1 MNSKWDIFF
10 IIVVAIL
17 GTIVAVINVYYIKMV
32 TPLEITATLISL
44 LLVGIAWYNSTSRY
58 LNKDVRKVLEKSTK
72 SQITMEKPKNK
83 KVSEKGNDDVD
94 DEYQEIYKVLLEEK
108 LRNHEE
114 VETKEYTYEDHIALK
129 RGDVFRV
136 FESSERR
143 IQNEINSLSRRANLN
158 LIIGSL
164 VAVLGIAGLVGFIL
178 NTPSNAE
185 NPEPVIVIIHWVIR
199 LSLISIVE
207 LFAFFFLQIYK
218 TELLSIKYYQDEM
231 TSIESR
237 KTALLFSILQ
247 DNSEDV
253 SKTLNYLA
261 SIDRNFKME
270 AGQTTVDLEKLKI
283 ENSIIKNEMTNMI
296 EILKGLLPMNI
307 NQKIDKRSEK

>member
-1 MNSKWDIFF
+1 MNSRWEIFF

-17 GTIVAVINVYYIKMV
+17 GTVIAIINVYYMRMV
-32 TPLEITATLISL
+32 NPLAITVTLISL

-58 LNKDVRKVLEKSTK
+58 LNKDVKKILEKSVK
-72 SQITMEKPKNK
+72 SQTTMEKPKNK
-83 KVSEKGNDDVD
+83 KVPEENDSVD
-94 DEYQEIYKVLLEEK
+94 DEYQEIYKVLLKEK
-108 LRNHEE
+108 LENHEE
-114 VETKEYTYEDHIALK
+114 VETKEYTYADHIALK

-164 VAVLGIAGLVGFIL
+164 VAILGIAGLVGFIL
-178 NTPSNAE
+178 STPNNSE
-185 NPEPVIVIIHWVIR
+185 NLEPVIFIIHWVIR

-237 KTALLFSILQ
+237 KIALLFSVLQ
-247 DNSEDV
+247 DNCEDV
-253 SKTLNYLA
+253 SKTLSYLV

-283 ENSIIKNEMTNMI
+283 ENGFIKNEMADMI
-296 EILKGLLPMNI
+296 EILKGVLPMNI
-307 NQKIDKRSEK
+307 NQNNDKKSG

>member
-1 MNSKWDIFF
+1 MNSKWDVFF

-17 GTIVAVINVYYIKMV
+17 GTVIAIINVYYMKMV
-32 TPLEITATLISL
+32 NPLAITVTLISL

-58 LNKDVRKVLEKSTK
+58 LNKDIKKVLEKSVK
-72 SQITMEKPKNK
+72 SQATVEKPKNK
-83 KVSEKGNDDVD
+83 KVPEEENDSAD
-94 DEYQEIYKVLLEEK
+94 DEYQEIYKVLLKEK
-108 LRNHEE
+108 LGSHEE
-114 VETKEYTYEDHIALK
+114 IETKEYTYEDHIALK

-164 VAVLGIAGLVGFIL
+164 VAILGIAGLVGFIL
-178 NTPSNAE
+178 STPDMGE
-185 NPEPVIVIIHWVIR
+185 NLDPVIFIIHWVIR

-237 KTALLFSILQ
+237 KIALLFSVLQ
-247 DNSEDV
+247 DNCEDV
-253 SKTLNYLA
+253 SNTLNYLV
-261 SIDRNFKME
+261 SVDRNFKME

-283 ENSIIKNEMTNMI
+283 ENDFIKNEMANII
-296 EILKGLLPMNI
+296 EILKGVLPINI
-307 NQKIDKRSEK
+307 NRKNDNKSD

>member
-1 MNSKWDIFF
+1 MNSKWDLFF

-17 GTIVAVINVYYIKMV
+17 GTVIAIISVYYMKMV
-32 TPLEITATLISL
+32 NPLAITVTLISL
-44 LLVGIAWYNSTSRY
+44 LLAGIAWYNSTSRY
-58 LNKDVRKVLEKSTK
+58 LNKDIEKVLEKSVK
-72 SQITMEKPKNK
+72 SQVAMEKPKDK
-83 KVSEKGNDDVD
+83 KIPEEENDSVD
-94 DEYQEIYKVLLEEK
+94 DEYQEIYKVLLKEK
-108 LRNHEE
+108 LGSHEE
-114 VETKEYTYEDHIALK
+114 IDTKEYTYEDHIALK

-164 VAVLGIAGLVGFIL
+164 VAILGIAGLVGFIL
-178 NTPSNAE
+178 STPDVVKYLD
-185 NPEPVIVIIHWVIR
+185 PVIFIIHWVIR

-237 KTALLFSILQ
+237 KIALLFSVLQ
-247 DNSEDV
+247 DNCEDV
-253 SKTLNYLA
+253 SKTLSYLV
-261 SIDRNFKME
+261 SIDRNFKMD

-283 ENSIIKNEMTNMI
+283 ENGFIKNEMSNMI
-296 EILKGLLPMNI
+296 EILKGVLPMNI
-307 NQKIDKRSEK
+307 NKKSDNRSD